1 MQKRSH
7 PPWINIAGPLGNNA
21 QKSACRRYKNPAAT
35 RCTTTKN
42 NDTNYYVLSYMQP
55 IDIHRCK
62 LKLLKVVE
70 ASTQKGKLWEKWL
83 LRKPQDIG
91 LTQLPIFLRWQVTQ
105 LRFVCLFRQVLH
117 LAFKL
122 QIFPNRTKPH
132 ATDDVMQYSSR
143 KTCKCCN
150 ASNSKIQKLFSENTD
165 QVTWEENDCWRKQ
178 NISLTQ
184 LPTFLQSI

>member
-7 PPWINIAGPLGNNA
+7 PPWINIAGSLGNNA

-70 ASTQKGKLWEKWL
+70 ASTQKGKL
-83 LRKPQDIG
+83 
-91 LTQLPIFLRWQVTQ
+91 
-105 LRFVCLFRQVLH
+105 
-117 LAFKL
+117 
-122 QIFPNRTKPH
+122 
-132 ATDDVMQYSSR
+132 
-143 KTCKCCN
+143 
-150 ASNSKIQKLFSENTD
+150 
-165 QVTWEENDCWRKQ
+165 
-178 NISLTQ
+178 
-184 LPTFLQSI
+184 

>member
-1 MQKRSH
+1 MCFPNNLNNKWDIYEGQLNAFSGRNTKCRRKVILH
-7 PPWINIAGPLGNNA
+7 RINIAGPLGNNA

-122 QIFPNRTKPH
+122 QIFPNKTKSH
-132 ATDDVMQYSSR
+132 ATNDVMHYSSR
-143 KTCKCCN
+143 IACKCCN
-150 ASNSKIQKLFSENTD
+150 A
-165 QVTWEENDCWRKQ
+165 
-178 NISLTQ
+178 
-184 LPTFLQSI
+184 